1 MKFKCRK
8 RKKPSK
14 HNEEKRMTQATEAEK
29 EMGMEHK
36 YWRANWIFICGTQK
50 VQMRAGMGARGVAP
64 PYRVRSC
71 FFFFFFLFLFTW
83 STALYDATMNTPQ
96 SQGNSHTCTFNSF
109 ILWRV
114 VVGHSIFA
122 FYVRQIFVLVCETCW
137 FPVIT
142 IVVFLD
148 LDHRPTAPTSRKSSW
163 PLSLYSIPLT
173 GWRKAHIYR

>member
-71 FFFFFFLFLFTW
+71 VFFFFFYFCSRGAQHFTMPPWTLHSHRETLILAPSTVLFYGGWWWATAFLLFMFDRFSCW
-83 STALYDATMNTPQ
+83 YVKHAD
-96 SQGNSHTCTFNSF
+96 SQW
-109 ILWRV
+109 L
-114 VVGHSIFA
+114 
-122 FYVRQIFVLVCETCW
+122 QL
-137 FPVIT
+137 
-142 IVVFLD
+142 
-148 LDHRPTAPTSRKSSW
+148 
-163 PLSLYSIPLT
+163 LYSWT
-173 GWRKAHIYR
+173 